1 MRYLFLFLL
10 CASLLSAQDWVKVE
24 PPDGAF
30 SIEMPGT
37 PKEMQKPVASDVG
50 NLTVYLYIY
59 EEENSGYIVSYNDY
73 PETALQ
79 NIVLDSVYN
88 NATRSTL
95 KSTKGTLLSRDTI
108 TYQGFS
114 GIELK
119 YTIPGNV
126 LVRARYFLV
135 NNRLFQ
141 LMLIGDE
148 ESVYNSYG
156 EWFFNSFKVKKSA
169 ELTLAEKLFKAID
182 YSYDKMDNGSYQLT
196 MSFEDKRTH
205 LVHIY
210 PVVPK
215 LTSRAGYDIWATIA
229 RYDKALPDSV
239 VQDMFLRNANTEY
252 GHFQSFA
259 TDSTYLLVYSTIF
272 HGTLTAD
279 IFKTIIND
287 VAAISDY
294 YEAKLTGKDEF

>member
-1 MRYLFLFLL
+1 MKYVIIILL
-10 CASLLSAQDWVKVE
+10 TASFLSAQDWITVE
-24 PPDGAF
+24 PDGGGF
-30 SIEMPGT
+30 SVEMPGQ
-37 PKEMQKPVASDVG
+37 PQKMKKEIPSEAG
-50 NLTVYLYIY
+50 NITLHFFIY
-59 EEENSGYIVSYNDY
+59 EEKEGGYIVTYNDY
-73 PETALQ
+73 PESVVQTLD
-79 NIVLDSVYN
+79 LDSLYN
-88 NATRSTL
+88 NAARTAL
-95 KSTKGTLLSRDTI
+95 KSAKGTLMSKDTI
-108 TYQGFS
+108 RYQGFR
-114 GIELK
+114 GVELK
-119 YTIPGNV
+119 YTVPGNV
-126 LVRARYFLV
+126 VVRSRYFLV

-141 LMLIGDE
+141 IMLLGSE
-148 ESVYNSYG
+148 ENVYNSFG
-156 EWFFNSFKVKKSA
+156 EWFFNSFKIKKS
-169 ELTLAEKLFKAID
+169 EMLTLAERLFNAIG
-182 YSYDKMDNGSYQLT
+182 YSYEKSNDGSYQLT

-205 LVHIY
+205 LVHVY

-229 RYDKALPDSV
+229 RYDTVLPDSV